1 MTTPRRSSRILL
13 IPAIVV
19 TATVCAAG
27 QAHAQVQVGPVH
39 IMKPRDAST
48 AVTSG
53 VSNLIDHGGPVLA
66 NSTTYALWWGDPS
79 AFPPDAQA
87 RIDSLLQGFEG
98 SDYLAIANQY
108 LRGATA
114 HTHFGGNFYMSNNK
128 APPAKY
134 VSDRQIGGELGS
146 ALNSFFAATKQAP
159 DPSGIYFV
167 FTSNFPVS
175 APFCAFHAYLVQSPA
190 LNVPI
195 TQIAYVPNTTN
206 VFACDPTK
214 VDPFFEPNSDSQ
226 GTQAMATLVAHEFM
240 ETITD
245 PLGNAWYGGFDEIGD
260 RCTWLFQSAVPLTD
274 GSRRKVQAEWSNQV
288 NGCDQGAGLKVQV
301 LGAVGAVS
309 KSGTLTTFSSPGGNY
324 GTFGVGINK
333 TGTVVGNSPVDD
345 FSNFGVIGTLA
356 FVRDVSGVLTTFDAP
371 GATGATYANDIN
383 STGTITGG
391 FYDATGPVHGFTR
404 NPNGTF
410 MTFDVSTAGTLST
423 AGHSI
428 NDQGAIAGNYS
439 ASGLYHGFLRDP
451 SGNITTFDAPGSI
464 GTGTTGTRSYSI
476 NGVGAIAG
484 YYSDANGVN
493 HGFVRDPYGT
503 ISAIDAP
510 GAGTAAGQGTIAQ
523 SINGFGAIAGY
534 YTDAN
539 NVNHGFVRNL
549 YGGITAFD
557 APGAVYGTF
566 VYSINAAGAVAGYYS
581 DSNGLPHAFVRDAS
595 GNFPTPK
602 APGSTHGS
610 VAKSINDQG
619 TITGYVTEPAK

>member
-1 MTTPRRSSRILL
+1 MPEPVLNRTTRSSA
-13 IPAIVV
+13 AIFP
-19 TATVCAAG
+19 CA
-27 QAHAQVQVGPVH
+27 
-39 IMKPRDAST
+39 
-48 AVTSG
+48 
-53 VSNLIDHGGPVLA
+53 
-66 NSTTYALWWGDPS
+66 
-79 AFPPDAQA
+79 
-87 RIDSLLQGFEG
+87 
-98 SDYLAIANQY
+98 
-108 LRGATA
+108 
-114 HTHFGGNFYMSNNK
+114 
-128 APPAKY
+128 
-134 VSDRQIGGELGS
+134 
-146 ALNSFFAATKQAP
+146 NSFFAATKQAP

-333 TGTVVGNSPVDD
+333 TGTFVGNSPVDD

-404 NPNGTF
+404 NPIHLVSNER
-410 MTFDVSTAGTLST
+410 MQRAWMSLDDDVKRRREGEPSEGS
-423 AGHSI
+423 S
-428 NDQGAIAGNYS
+428 DQRAQRFRLAYVPTSCAIASVCPCIAASRSFFWAAERSCKVTSSAYS
-439 ASGLYHGFLRDP
+439 L
-451 SGNITTFDAPGSI
+451 
-464 GTGTTGTRSYSI
+464 
-476 NGVGAIAG
+476 
-484 YYSDANGVN
+484 
-493 HGFVRDPYGT
+493 
-503 ISAIDAP
+503 
-510 GAGTAAGQGTIAQ
+510 
-523 SINGFGAIAGY
+523 
-534 YTDAN
+534 
-539 NVNHGFVRNL
+539 
-549 YGGITAFD
+549 
-557 APGAVYGTF
+557 
-566 VYSINAAGAVAGYYS
+566 
-581 DSNGLPHAFVRDAS
+581 
-595 GNFPTPK
+595 K
-602 APGSTHGS
+602 
-610 VAKSINDQG
+610 K
-619 TITGYVTEPAK
+619 